1 MLLKGVS
8 SPRSAVHLRRIQS
21 VLNMRRISSWM
32 RALLWACILT
42 FREESVLD
50 LLSGASPEI
59 RDRTCQQR
67 ILLSFSSSSVSPSWI
82 CGVVGQVIRFQ
93 PGTGLKQTQEDEP
106 RTPKPQEIKHASMN
120 QRPYEDPKETV
131 GA

>member
-8 SPRSAVHLRRIQS
+8 APRGAVHLRHIQS

-32 RALLWACILT
+32 KTLLWACILT

-59 RDRTCQQR
+59 RNRTSQQG
-67 ILLSFSSSSVSPSWI
+67 ILLSFSSSSMSPCWI
-82 CGVVGQVIRFQ
+82 CG
-93 PGTGLKQTQEDEP
+93 PGAGLKQTHEDEP